1 MRGLINLLKEN
12 PDIEKV
18 YFNDQGGWLIDG
30 DKRHAII
37 KSRDE
42 ILALEDSLP
51 AEHVTN
57 DDVESLLEEIKLLK
71 EENELLK
78 VEKSI
83 LEEDKAA
90 HQAKIDGLQEQ
101 IKNISAKTEKIKKN
115 ATT

>member
-1 MRGLINLLKEN
+1 MRGLINFLKEN
-12 PDIEKV
+12 PEINKV
-18 YFNDQGGWLIDG
+18 YFSAQGGWLVDG
-30 DKRHAII
+30 DKRHTIE
-37 KSRDE
+37 KGRDE

-57 DDVESLLEEIKLLK
+57 DDVGSLLEEIKLLK

-90 HQAKIDGLQEQ
+90 HQAKIEGLQEQ
-101 IKNISAKTEKIKKN
+101 IKTISAKTEKIKKN